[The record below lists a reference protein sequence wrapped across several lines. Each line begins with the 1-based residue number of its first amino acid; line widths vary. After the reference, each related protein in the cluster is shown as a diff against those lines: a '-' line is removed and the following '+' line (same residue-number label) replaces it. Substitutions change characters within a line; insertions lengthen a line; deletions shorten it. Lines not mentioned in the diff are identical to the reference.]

1 MNYDDYLDSNPLSD
15 ISVITTK
22 TEIFASSSTSSPTW
36 ISYQH
41 VYVPYIQFL
50 YIVLLIW
57 TTILIVKFY
66 KYLTKK

>member
-1 MNYDDYLDSNPLSD
+1 MNYDDYLDSNSLSD